1 MPIQRLDYRKHIT
14 RYRKYY
20 DRTINPFVRSTHATA
35 YTMAIISLFTVSF
48 FGMFAVRPTLR
59 TIVELNRQITD
70 SKTVSEN
77 LQKKIDTIVVAQEEY
92 QLVKPFIEAVNQALP
107 DEPNLTSLLTQLNGL
122 ISNTDATISALQI
135 QPVTYFAT
143 NSSSQPTLINFSLA
157 LTGTYAQLYAT
168 LDKILTMR
176 RTFTAESIEFVPEE
190 TDTATLKI
198 SLRLNSY
205 YLK

>member
-1 MPIQRLDYRKHIT
+1 MPIQKLDYRKHIT
-14 RYRKYY
+14 RYHKYY

-35 YTMAIISLFTVSF
+35 YTMAVISLFTVSF
-48 FGMFAVRPTLR
+48 FGMFAIRPTLR
-59 TIVELNRQITD
+59 TIVELNRQIAD

-135 QPVTYFAT
+135 QPVTYFTT
-143 NSSSQPTLINFSLA
+143 NTSSQPTLINLSLA
-157 LTGTYAQLYAT
+157 LTGTYAQLYT
-168 LDKILTMR
+168 SLDKILTIR
-176 RTFTAESIEFVPEE
+176 RTFTAESIEFVPEAA
-190 TDTATLKI
+190 DTATLKI

>member
-1 MPIQRLDYRKHIT
+1 MPIQKLDYRKHIT

-20 DRTINPFVRSTHATA
+20 DRTINPFVRSNHATA

-48 FGMFAVRPTLR
+48 FGMFAIRPTLR

-135 QPVTYFAT
+135 QPITYFAA
-143 NSSSQPTLINFSLA
+143 NPSSQPTLINFSLA